1 MGTKSGA
8 DPALVYELVSSGWG
22 QSFMLDRN
30 SSVMLDHTYEDA
42 RAPVRTILKD
52 LGLIQEL
59 ARSIDTP
66 TPAGDVAYQLF
77 TQAAEAGL
85 GDLDM
90 PGVAKLL
97 EKEAGVEIRRK
108 P

>member
-1 MGTKSGA
+1 
-8 DPALVYELVSSGWG
+8 
-22 QSFMLDRN
+22 MLDRN

-59 ARSIDTP
+59 ARSINTP
-66 TPAGDVAYQLF
+66 TPAGDVAYKLF
-77 TQAAEAGL
+77 AEAAEAGL
-85 GDLDM
+85 GNLDM

-97 EKEAGVEIRRK
+97 EKEAGVEIQRK

>member
-1 MGTKSGA
+1 
-8 DPALVYELVSSGWG
+8 
-22 QSFMLDRN
+22 MLDRN
-30 SSVMLDHTYEDA
+30 APVMLDQTYEDA

-66 TPAGDVAYQLF
+66 TPTGDAAYELF
-77 TQAAEAGL
+77 TQVADAGL

-90 PGVAKLL
+90 SGISRLL
-97 EKEAGVEIRRK
+97 EKYAGTEIRRK
-108 P
+108 S